1 MSTLIHN
8 IPILVCYL
16 KTMAVITPNPIP
28 NYLADLPSI
37 ENTFRS
43 LANTI
48 LDLEIKK
55 KELSAQLID
64 LKHVMNQYQSTIDN
78 KKEQLSRMNVCM
90 S

>member
-1 MSTLIHN
+1 MKKNKLLKQKN
-8 IPILVCYL
+8 IKNILKY
-16 KTMAVITPNPIP
+16 A
-28 NYLADLPSI
+28 ADLPSI

-43 LANTI
+43 LANII